1 VKRRDDLRRLLR
13 WYPES
18 WRARYGDEF
27 LALVEDRLHETPLTL
42 RLRASIAIAGV
53 RERCYGSGLIGAR
66 SAPLTQRRSGSLM
79 VLVAWSIMIIGG
91 ASLAKMAEHFAWA
104 LPTSTRSTATLAY
117 RAVAVAGM
125 VGTAFVLLGAMV
137 ALPGFLRLL
146 RSGGWSQVR
155 QKFSRSLVSSAALIV
170 VVTGMAAWAHRLNI
184 SQRNGGDGLYS
195 AAFMVFAVVVVITI
209 GLWTVA
215 SVAVASRIDFTPRE
229 LLFESYCALGVCL
242 SSIVVVAGTTTWWI
256 QMSLHAP
263 WFLNGSLTGVSG
275 SPWSARVVVTA
286 LVMAAATAVA
296 LWGGIRVAMS
306 YRPDRV
312 RAR

>member
-1 VKRRDDLRRLLR
+1 MKRRDDLRRLLR
-13 WYPES
+13 WYPAS

-42 RLRASIAIAGV
+42 RLRSSIAVAGV

-66 SAPLTQRRSGSLM
+66 SAPLTQRRTGSLM

-91 ASLAKMAEHFAWA
+91 ASLAKMAEHFAA
-104 LPTSTRSTATLAY
+104 VLPTSSRSTATLAY
-117 RAVAVAGM
+117 GAVGVAGI
-125 VGTAFVLLGAMV
+125 VGTAFVLLGAIV

-146 RSGGWSQVR
+146 RSDGWSQVR
-155 QKFSRSLVSSAALIV
+155 QKFSKSLISSAVLIV
-170 VVTGMAAWAHRLNI
+170 AVIGMAAWAHQLNV

-195 AAFMVFAVVVVITI
+195 AAFMVFAAVVVITI

-215 SVAVASRIDFTPRE
+215 TVAVASRIDFTPRE

-242 SSIVVVAGTTTWWI
+242 SSVVVVAATTAWWI
-256 QMSLHAP
+256 QMSQHAP
-263 WFLNGSLTGVSG
+263 WFLDGTLTGVSG

-286 LVMAAATAVA
+286 LVMAVATAVA
-296 LWGGIRVAMS
+296 LWGALRVAMT

-312 RAR
+312 HAR